1 MKKSEAANNLE
12 NHKPI
17 HQRTENLLRIR
28 EDKIREKKADMAYNK
43 KLEEIRES
51 WRQKIEEVKAKYG
64 RQQARKFVMDLAPTK
79 GERD

>member
-1 MKKSEAANNLE
+1 MQERQAHLDRMKKSEAANNLE

-28 EDKIREKKADMAYNK
+28 EEKIREKKAEQAYKK

-51 WRQKIEEVKAKYG
+51 WR
-64 RQQARKFVMDLAPTK
+64 
-79 GERD
+79 